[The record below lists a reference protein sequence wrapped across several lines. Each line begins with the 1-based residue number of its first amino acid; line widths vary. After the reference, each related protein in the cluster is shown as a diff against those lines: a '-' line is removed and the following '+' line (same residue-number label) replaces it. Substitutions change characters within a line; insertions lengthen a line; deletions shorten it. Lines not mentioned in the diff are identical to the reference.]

1 MFPEVHMAEK
11 FGGFKRFG
19 EIKGVGQVEN
29 HFESQP
35 HDVRT
40 QVEHLIASTQKK
52 NTLESLI
59 KRPDKTGSVLIKS
72 NISWISV

>member
-1 MFPEVHMAEK
+1 MAEK
-11 FGGFKRFG
+11 FGGFKRFW
-19 EIKGVGQVEN
+19 EIKVLGQVEN

-59 KRPDKTGSVLIKS
+59 KRPDKTGSVLIKPG
-72 NISWISV
+72 IS

>member
-1 MFPEVHMAEK
+1 MAEK
-11 FGGFKRFG
+11 FGDFKRFW
-19 EIKGVGQVEN
+19 EIKGLGQVEN

-35 HDVRT
+35 HDVQT

-72 NISWISV
+72 NIS

>member
-1 MFPEVHMAEK
+1 MAEK
-11 FGGFKRFG
+11 FGGFKLFW
-19 EIKGVGQVEN
+19 EIKGLGQVEN

-72 NISWISV
+72 NIS

>member
-1 MFPEVHMAEK
+1 M
-11 FGGFKRFG
+11 
-19 EIKGVGQVEN
+19 IKKCNLLHIGLDSQVEN
-29 HFESQP
+29 HFESQT
-35 HDVRT
+35 HDVGT

-72 NISWISV
+72 DIS